1 MEACVSSEIFF
12 SEVRE
17 LGSGVRSPN
26 AFSAGQ
32 VSGVSGD
39 SGLENTQSCSSE
51 AANPYFQVKRLDFQM
66 LGQLSKSPTEHA
78 SWPVSGPGPQFSAE
92 KSSALGQSLP

>member
-1 MEACVSSEIFF
+1 MENTEQVALKNSLCLVAACVSSEIFF

-51 AANPYFQVKRLDFQM
+51 AANPYFQVKCLDFQM
-66 LGQLSKSPTEHA
+66 LGRLSKSPTEHA
-78 SWPVSGPGPQFSAE
+78 S
-92 KSSALGQSLP
+92 